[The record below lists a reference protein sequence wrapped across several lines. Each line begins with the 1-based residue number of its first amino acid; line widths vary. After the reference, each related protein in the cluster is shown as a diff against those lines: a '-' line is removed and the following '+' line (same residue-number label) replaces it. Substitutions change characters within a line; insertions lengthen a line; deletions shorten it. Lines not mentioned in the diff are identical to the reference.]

1 MHGGPVGMRLPEH
14 QHVETQLEVHFG
26 RPSGEKSLPLSAMP
40 YLPKDME
47 LIPARRPHVGGWDDD
62 SEVILVLIPPL
73 VFERAADEL
82 LVRPKFVILSHKC
95 DAEPFIS
102 QIMSSLRSQFHSPF
116 GVSKLYVESA
126 GYLLAEHILRNYAET
141 APVTRIT
148 DRFGASDL
156 RRITAFVDEHLESGV
171 TVAETSRVS
180 KMGIHRFARLLRLA
194 TGCTP
199 YEFVQAR
206 RVELAKTLLRQSNVS
221 LAEIA
226 YRLGFASQSHFT
238 SVFHRATRIS
248 PHVYRMNV
256 RSHALYFDF
265 RKPAKP

>member
-62 SEVILVLIPPL
+62 SEVIVVLIPPL

-82 LVRPKFVILSHKC
+82 LVRPKFVILNHKC